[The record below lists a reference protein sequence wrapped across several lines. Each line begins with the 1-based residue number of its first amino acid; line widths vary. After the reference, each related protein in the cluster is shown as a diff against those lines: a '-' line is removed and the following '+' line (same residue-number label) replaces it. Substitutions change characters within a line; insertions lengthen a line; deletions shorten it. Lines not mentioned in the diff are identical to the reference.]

1 MIRFPDGGVSD
12 KELIAVAYNV
22 HHFKDLSAQNF
33 LLEILHK
40 VKNKAI
46 GSVRM
51 EQEKKK
57 KGESRAVWCN
67 GNLIFDMLANLF
79 WSCSK
84 IFLFFS
90 LVRSIS
96 LFLSFCFLIPY
107 SAPCTVGMSPK
118 DFGRGHF
125 SEAF

>member
-57 KGESRAVWCN
+57 KRRKQSSVVQWKSD
-67 GNLIFDMLANLF
+67 I
-79 WSCSK
+79 
-84 IFLFFS
+84 
-90 LVRSIS
+90 
-96 LFLSFCFLIPY
+96 
-107 SAPCTVGMSPK
+107 
-118 DFGRGHF
+118 
-125 SEAF
+125 